1 MNYLLKSRGVRT
13 WLVTTSIILVIM
25 ITINVLASTMFFN
38 FVSLLLG
45 GRRTVVLSGDERTAF
60 SGIEGADT
68 KETAL
73 THGNQVSIEVC
84 EEGYV
89 LLKNNNA
96 ALPLEKGAKVSVF
109 GKNSVNMAIS
119 GSGSGGGLS
128 DDIKTIFDSLTSAGF
143 SYNEKLKAFY
153 ENSTSGDGRSTNPQ
167 DLDNGVAV
175 GMNNL
180 WTGETPQTSYPE
192 DVKASYAD
200 YADAA
205 LIVITRIGGEGF
217 DMPAADDG
225 SHFLQLDQNEKDL
238 IRAVADCG
246 EFKHVIILLNSPSAL
261 ELMDVKNDSRIDG
274 VIWMGYSGAYGIMAL
289 GELLCGEKA
298 DGTKISPSGRTVDT
312 YAAVFSRNPTWVNFG
327 GALNQTNGV
336 SGDAYITL
344 SKSGKVRDSGQ
355 HFVDYEE
362 GIYVG
367 YRYYETAYAEAQMGN
382 YLGFD
387 YDQEVVYPFGYG
399 LSYTDFQWTLENADA
414 IADQP
419 IKKDEP
425 ITFRVNVTNVGAWPS
440 REVVELYATP
450 PYTRGGIEK
459 SAKVLVGFEK
469 TDILAPGEHAVVE
482 ITVNPYDLSSY
493 DYNDANHNGFKGYEL
508 ESGIYVFSVSR
519 NAHEAV
525 QTVEVQLGD
534 SIRYETAANQFTD
547 QGDPT
552 QNTHTELGSV
562 LSRAD
567 FAGTWPEARTMEEKQ
582 ADKEFI
588 ARLEDAASHPNNP
601 NAYSELPAQ
610 GAKEITMK
618 FSELAGAAYDDPKW
632 EEFLNQLT
640 VAEMVGL
647 VNEGAFHTKEI
658 ERLGVPRT
666 LAADG
671 PVGFCNFMGD
681 PSVYGTC
688 VYPCEVTL
696 ASTWNADRLYDM
708 GESVGN
714 EGLVG
719 NVRGDGSPYTG
730 WYAPGL
736 NIHRSPLGG
745 RNFEYY
751 SEDCFLSG
759 MMAAA
764 VTKGAASKGVYTC
777 LKHFALNEQE
787 THRSGTATWATE
799 QAIREVY
806 IKGFEH
812 AVRAGDAKGVMS
824 SFNRIGERW
833 TGGDYRLL
841 TGILRDEWG
850 FQGLVICDFNTHT
863 HMNVRDM
870 VYAGGDHNLETAGFN
885 VWKNPDP
892 ANAAD
897 VTVLRKAAKNILYVV
912 ANTNGMR
919 SDFVVKAPVWQ
930 ILLYVAD
937 GVLAALLILWGVVA
951 IKKARKQS
959 AKTE

>member
-1 MNYLLKSRGVRT
+1 M
-13 WLVTTSIILVIM
+13 WLIVTSIVLVFM
-25 ITINVLASTMFFN
+25 IIFNILASTMFFN
-38 FVSLLLG
+38 LISLVLG
-45 GRRTVVLSGDERTAF
+45 GSRIVVLDGDEKTAF
-60 SGIEGADT
+60 AKIEGADT

-73 THGNQVSIEVC
+73 AHGNQVSIEVC

-89 LLKNNNA
+89 LLKNDNG
-96 ALPLEKGAKVSVF
+96 ALPLAKGAKVSVF

-128 DDIKTIFDSLTSAGF
+128 DDVKTIFDSLTSAGF

-153 ENSTSGDGRSTNPQ
+153 ESSASGKGRSANPQ
-167 DLDNGVAV
+167 DLDNGAAV
-175 GMNNL
+175 GMANL
-180 WTGETPQTSYPE
+180 WTGETPQDSYTA

-238 IRAVADCG
+238 ISAVADSG
-246 EFKHVIILLNSPSAL
+246 IFEHVILLLNSPSPL
-261 ELMDVKNDSRIDG
+261 ELMDVKNNPKVDG
-274 VIWMGYSGAYGIMAL
+274 VMWMGYSGAYGIMAL

-298 DGTKISPSGRTVDT
+298 DGTPISPSGRTVDT
-312 YAAVFSRNPTWVNFG
+312 YAADFTKTPTWMNFG
-327 GALNQTNGV
+327 GALNLTEDV

-344 SKSGKVRDSGQ
+344 SRSGKVRDSGQ

-367 YRYYETAYAEAQMGN
+367 YRYYETAYAEAQQGN
-382 YLGFD
+382 YPGFD
-387 YDQEVVYPFGYG
+387 YDKEVVYPFGYG
-399 LSYTDFQWTLENADA
+399 LSYTDFQWTLENADTFA
-414 IADQP
+414 GKP
-419 IKKDEP
+419 LEKDEP
-425 ITFRVNVTNVGAWPS
+425 VTFRVNVMNNGTWPA
-440 REVVELYATP
+440 RDVVELYVTP
-450 PYTRGGIEK
+450 PYTKGGIEK

-469 TDILAPGEHAVVE
+469 TDVIAPGEHAVVE
-482 ITVNPYDLSSY
+482 ITVDPYDFSSY

-508 ESGIYVFSVSR
+508 EAGAYVFSVSR
-519 NAHEAV
+519 SAHDAV
-525 QTVEVQLGD
+525 QTVEMQLAD
-534 SIRYETAANQFTD
+534 DVRYETAVNRFTD
-547 QGDPT
+547 QEDPT
-552 QNTHTELGSV
+552 QNADTELGSV

-567 FAGTWPEARTMEEKQ
+567 FAGTWPQARTFEEKQ

-601 NAYSELPAQ
+601 NAYSTLPVQ
-610 GAKEITMK
+610 GTEEITLK
-618 FSELAGAAYDDPKW
+618 FGELAGAAYDDPRW

-658 ERLGVPRT
+658 DRLGVPRT
-666 LAADG
+666 ISADG

-681 PSVYGTC
+681 PTVYDTC

-696 ASTWNADRLYDM
+696 ASTWNVDRLYDM

-719 NVRGDGSPYTG
+719 NVKGDGSPYTG

-736 NIHRSPLGG
+736 NIHRSPFGG

-759 MMAAA
+759 KMAAS
-764 VTKGAASKGVYTC
+764 VTRGAASKGVYTC

-787 THRSGTATWATE
+787 THRSGTVTWATE
-799 QAIREVY
+799 QAIREIY

-812 AVRAGDAKGVMS
+812 VVKAGDAKGIMS

-841 TGILRDEWG
+841 TSILRGEWG
-850 FQGLVICDFNTHT
+850 FEGLVICDFNTHT

-870 VYAGGDHNLETAGFN
+870 IYAGGDHNLETAGFN
-885 VWKNPDP
+885 VWKNPDVT
-892 ANAAD
+892 NAAD
-897 VTVLRKAAKNILYVV
+897 VTVLRNAAKNILYVV

-919 SDFVVKAPVWQ
+919 SNFVMKAPVWQ
-930 ILLYVAD
+930 IAMYVID
-937 GVLAALLILWGVVA
+937 GVLAAVLVLWGILA
-951 IKKARKQS
+951 IKKARKS
-959 AKTE
+959 SVKKA